1 MSLYIGKNSTNTGG
15 LLHITNNIES
25 EEVLKNSITDNTV
38 FHSSLPY
45 LNLVDSREVTINR
58 SVASDGYSIKGIG
71 TSYTGLITATIPSD
85 MFQYFNNDY
94 LVIIACSS
102 SNSNNIPSF
111 TSFPARA
118 VYNNSYYNNY
128 SRYTG
133 SSRTFTNSP
142 YVPVG
147 GGYYNS
153 NYANLLAM
161 STSNVADSNFKYLV
175 LSVGNSG
182 NNPYDAIFLQ
192 TSGGLSQIDNVNPI
206 GTAYV
211 FKISKSHPYPGYNG
225 DLSVML
231 DRNNFI
237 ISGSGNVVDLEN
249 HSFVKYSS
257 LEDSDIK
264 YIAPRSNT
272 KISGLSIFNKDKIP
286 AIGWDIN
293 FESSNFYIK
302 KITQS
307 NGAIPIIDSSTN
319 YMKCTSVI
327 DIPINISHPGDY
339 SLPNFYSYVGSYS
352 MCIVLISVTCV
363 IGGISV
369 DIPSHYQVVFNT
381 NYTTNT
387 LSTSSVSVTNNQ
399 GGKTARVCKFT
410 TTNSSNGLVI
420 GYSSYLSGNIYNISA
435 NVYGTINI
443 IVFK

>member
-15 LLHITNNIES
+15 LLHITNNTES
-25 EEVLKNSITDNTV
+25 EEVLKNNITDNTV

-45 LNLVDSREVTINR
+45 LNLIDSREVTINR
-58 SVASDGYSIKGIG
+58 EVACDGYSLKGIG
-71 TSYTGLITATIPSD
+71 LSYTGLITATIPSD

-118 VYNNSYYNNY
+118 VYSTSYYNNY
-128 SRYTG
+128 SRYTE

-147 GGYYNS
+147 GDYYNN
-153 NYANLLAM
+153 NYTNLLAM

-175 LSVGNSG
+175 LSVGNRA
-182 NNPYDAIFLQ
+182 YDIYAAIFLQ

-327 DIPINISHPGDY
+327 DIPISISHPGDY
-339 SLPNFYSYVGSYS
+339 SLPNFSSYVGSYS

-363 IGGISV
+363 IGGIPV

-387 LSTSSVSVTNNQ
+387 LSRSSASVTNNQ
-399 GGKTARVCKFT
+399 GGKTTRVCEFT
-410 TTNSSNGLVI
+410 TTNSSSGLVI

>member
-15 LLHITNNIES
+15 LLHITNSVES
-25 EEVLKNSITDNTV
+25 KDVLKNSITDNTV

-45 LNLVDSREVTINR
+45 LNLIDSREVTINR
-58 SVASDGYSIKGIG
+58 KVAYDGYSIRGIG
-71 TSYTGLITATIPSD
+71 QSYTGLVTATIPSD

-118 VYNNSYYNNY
+118 VYNDSYYNNY
-128 SRYTG
+128 SRYNE

-147 GGYYNS
+147 GGYYS
-153 NYANLLAM
+153 NNYTNLLAM
-161 STSNVADSNFKYLV
+161 STSNVADNNFKYLV
-175 LSVGNSG
+175 LSVGKRA
-182 NNPYDAIFLQ
+182 YDIYAAIFLQ
-192 TSGGLSQIDNVNPI
+192 TSGGLSQIDNVNPVGI
-206 GTAYV
+206 AYV
-211 FKISKSHPYPGYNG
+211 FKISKSYPYPGYNG

-231 DRNNFI
+231 DKNNFT
-237 ISGSGNVVDLEN
+237 ISGSGNIVDLEN
-249 HSFVKYSS
+249 HSFVKYAS
-257 LEDSDIK
+257 LEESDIK
-264 YIAPRSNT
+264 YIAPGSST

-307 NGAIPIIDSSTN
+307 NGNIPIIDSSTN
-319 YMKCTSVI
+319 YMKCVSVI
-327 DIPINISHPGDY
+327 DIPISISHPGDY
-339 SLPNFYSYVGSYS
+339 SLPNFSSYVGPYS
-352 MCIVLISVTCV
+352 MCIILISVTCV

-369 DIPSHYQVVFNT
+369 YIPSHYQIVFNT
-381 NYTTNT
+381 NYTNNV
-387 LSTSSVSVTNNQ
+387 LSSSRVSVTNNQ
-399 GGKTARVCKFT
+399 GGKTTRICEFT